1 MKLIGFIQSKNLC
14 NSVFFDM
21 EQKTEQSLE
30 EDVGFL
36 LTHPFQH
43 VQAGVRSL
51 VAPPIPNT
59 RMELHRDSNQP
70 M

>member
-1 MKLIGFIQSKNLC
+1 
-14 NSVFFDM
+14 M

-36 LTHPFQH
+36 LTHPFQN
-43 VQAGVRSL
+43 VQVGVRSL